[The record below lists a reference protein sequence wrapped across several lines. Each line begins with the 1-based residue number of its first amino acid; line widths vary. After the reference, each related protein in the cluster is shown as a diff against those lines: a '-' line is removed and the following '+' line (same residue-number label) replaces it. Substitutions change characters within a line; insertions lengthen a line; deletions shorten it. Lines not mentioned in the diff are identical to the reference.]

1 MRKSKDLGGRKHER
15 IDFHRPAFVVLEP
28 GGPWLECMILD
39 ISKGG
44 VRLEV
49 GALPVSKLFVL
60 ILTPNGEVRR
70 ACLTTWRN
78 GPLLGARFVNLKEIR
93 RGLTP
98 QEYVD
103 PRLQKMPVSDVQI

>member
-1 MRKSKDLGGRKHER
+1 
-15 IDFHRPAFVVLEP
+15 
-28 GGPWLECMILD
+28 MILD

-44 VRLEV
+44 TRLEV

-70 ACLTTWRN
+70 ASLTTWRR
-78 GPLLGARFVNLKEIR
+78 GSLLGARFVSLKDIR

-98 QEYVD
+98 PEYVD

>member
-1 MRKSKDLGGRKHER
+1 
-15 IDFHRPAFVVLEP
+15 
-28 GGPWLECMILD
+28 MILD

-44 VRLEV
+44 ARLEV
-49 GALPVSKLFVL
+49 GALPVSKLFLL

-78 GPLLGARFVNLKEIR
+78 GPQLGACFVSLKEIR